1 MAAQLDGLS
10 AHAIE
15 CKIPGTNIEIS
26 LDLPRSRGAWFCE
39 SETGEDYLD
48 LTGLFGG
55 RALGFNH
62 RGFLEHHK
70 TPPSENT
77 DAQMAALEQ
86 TLQRMKQSSMMQGFA
101 SVKLVDS
108 ADTAMAYA
116 LEIAIKRRGKDS
128 QVIHFSGN
136 RKQALMEGSVR
147 ADDVACPS
155 IPSTTRTVSPSSLRS
170 R

>member
-62 RGFLEHHK
+62 RGF
-70 TPPSENT
+70 
-77 DAQMAALEQ
+77 
-86 TLQRMKQSSMMQGFA
+86 
-101 SVKLVDS
+101 
-108 ADTAMAYA
+108 
-116 LEIAIKRRGKDS
+116 
-128 QVIHFSGN
+128 
-136 RKQALMEGSVR
+136 
-147 ADDVACPS
+147 
-155 IPSTTRTVSPSSLRS
+155 RTS
-170 R
+170 